1 MNGFIVEP
9 GRVVEADEELAPV
22 RVRAGVRHGQ
32 RAEAAVDEVKIL
44 VRELL
49 AVDRLAARAVL
60 IGKIA
65 ALAHE
70 AGDDAVEGRALVAE
84 ALGTRAE
91 LLEVLAGLRR
101 RVACA
106 HINQSGL
113 SPRRRAGVAS
123 MACRS

>member
-1 MNGFIVEP
+1 MY
-9 GRVVEADEELAPV
+9 
-22 RVRAGVRHGQ
+22 
-32 RAEAAVDEVKIL
+32 EVKIL

-49 AVDRLAARAVL
+49 AVDRLAARAVFV
-60 IGKIA
+60 GKIA

-70 AGDDAVEGRALVAE
+70 AGNNAVEGRPLVAE
-84 ALGTRAE
+84 PFFTGAQLFK
-91 LLEVLAGLRR
+91 VLAGLRR

-123 MACRS
+123 MARRS